1 MDDDELTE
9 FLADIAERE
18 REIRRRR
25 ASAERDGG
33 DGENKEEKR

>member
-1 MDDDELTE
+1 MDDDEFAK

-25 ASAERDGG
+25 AAAGRDGG
-33 DGENKEEKR
+33 EKESEEEK

>member
-1 MDDDELTE
+1 MDDDELAE

-25 ASAERDGG
+25 ASADRDGG
-33 DGENKEEKR
+33 DEESEGKQK